1 VRVARS
7 RDDWSEPMRATVC
20 CAVLNSWTK
29 VTKVKRR
36 LIRAS
41 LLLCLCVAILSL
53 LGQAMPNREQVVAY
67 KKLEAAYAAADKSTT
82 SSDVILFDGRLPL
95 RDIQRLDALR
105 LDNVVLTD
113 TIRVLDELVAKE
125 RFRSFAFN
133 VMTGFLLFLA
143 WTVLDP
149 RVKQGIQS
157 DKVAEAER
165 IKKEY
170 QQKRTALEQEIS
182 SGIQAQL
189 RPRLE
194 ELRRKEELL
203 EKERQSLDPAQTQL
217 AEARRKLESEQ
228 IRFGNEQRREAT
240 KQGESEQQLKA
251 RELQVAAQLREAER
265 KLAQAQGLAGKL
277 EELVTRFDG
286 HLTAG
291 GENGPAQVALN
302 SDSELAAGIAEFR
315 VK

>member
-1 VRVARS
+1 
-7 RDDWSEPMRATVC
+7 M
-20 CAVLNSWTK
+20 
-29 VTKVKRR
+29 
-36 LIRAS
+36 
-41 LLLCLCVAILSL
+41 LSL
-53 LGQAMPNREQVVAY
+53 LSQAMPNREQVAAY
-67 KKLEAAYAAADKSTT
+67 KKLSAAYAAADKLTT
-82 SSDVILFDGRLPL
+82 NKDALPFDGRLPL
-95 RDIQRLDALR
+95 REIERLDALR

-113 TIRVLDELVAKE
+113 TIRVLDQLFEKE

-133 VMTGFLLFLA
+133 MTTGFLLFLA

-157 DKVAEAER
+157 GKVADAER

-170 QQKRTALEQEIS
+170 QQKLTALEQEIS
-182 SGIQAQL
+182 SGVQAQL
-189 RPRLE
+189 RPRLD

-203 EKERQSLDPAQTQL
+203 EKERQSLEPAKTQL
-217 AEARRKLESEQ
+217 TEARRKLETDQ
-228 IRFGNEQRREAT
+228 NRFANEQRREAT
-240 KQGESEQQLKA
+240 KQDERDEQLKA

-277 EELVTRFDG
+277 GELVTRFDG

-302 SDSELAAGIAEFR
+302 SDSELAAGIAQFR